1 MRALTVNAETLETTL
16 IDIPRLNAL
25 AQIQLEVGGYIEAVR
40 LDKFD
45 FYLNEEGKMIGLPLN
60 EVGTL
65 LWESVYGQTDV
76 IMGNI
81 VVVGKPDD
89 EGYETELS
97 LESAQEIQNIAITLQ
112 VTRFGNALMARGN

>member
-16 IDIPRLNAL
+16 IDLPREGGL
-25 AQIQLEVGGYIEAVR
+25 AQLQREVGGYIEAVR
-40 LDKFD
+40 LEEFD